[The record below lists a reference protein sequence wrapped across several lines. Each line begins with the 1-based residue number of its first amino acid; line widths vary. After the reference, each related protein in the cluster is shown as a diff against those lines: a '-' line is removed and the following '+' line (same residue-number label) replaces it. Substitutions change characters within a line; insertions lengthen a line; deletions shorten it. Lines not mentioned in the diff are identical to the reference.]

1 MQTIL
6 SPVALSWHS
15 GPREIDYTCKG
26 LFLTFESIPLSEF
39 IPMPVPHRLDH
50 CYFVEGFK
58 LGSVD
63 YLKLFSFKIVL
74 AILAP
79 LQFHMN
85 FRISL
90 LNFCKKS

>member
-1 MQTIL
+1 
-6 SPVALSWHS
+6 
-15 GPREIDYTCKG
+15 
-26 LFLTFESIPLSEF
+26 
-39 IPMPVPHRLDH
+39 MPVPHRLDH

-63 YLKLFSFKIVL
+63 YLKLFFFKIVL
-74 AILAP
+74 AIPGP

-90 LNFCKKS
+90 VKFCKKS